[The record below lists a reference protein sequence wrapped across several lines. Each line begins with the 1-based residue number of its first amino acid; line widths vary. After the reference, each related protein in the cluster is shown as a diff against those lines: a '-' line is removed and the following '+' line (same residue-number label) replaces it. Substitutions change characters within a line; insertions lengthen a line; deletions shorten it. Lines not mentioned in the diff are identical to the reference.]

1 MQINSPVLFVE
12 INNFEYVFVAG
23 DKLENDQFNFLFS
36 QKVPLAGVSDKR
48 FTDLNLAIKIIKEN
62 IYFIEKKI
70 DCIFKD
76 VILIIDNFD
85 CSLINFSGFKK
96 LNGSKL
102 EKDNITY
109 ILNSLKSKIL
119 EIENSKTILHILNSK
134 YILDKKEINNLPI
147 GLFGNFYSQEM
158 SFFLVDSNQLKNLKH
173 VFDKC
178 NLRVKKLIS
187 KNFLL
192 GTKIVNDHNELET
205 FFKIEIFEDS
215 IDIIFFE
222 NSALRFFQKF
232 TFGTNLIVSD
242 ISKVIALKNEIVKN
256 ILLKSSFSKDNIKND
271 FIEEEFF
278 NSQNFR
284 KIKKKLIC
292 DIATA
297 RIQEFAEI
305 TVFKNI
311 NLKSFLKINSKFFLK
326 INDAPNIKCFENI
339 YRNSFSNNNLYEL
352 NLLTNYAQHEIYENA
367 FNLVQYGWKKE
378 AVPIV
383 QEKKSIIKRFF
394 DLFFN

>member
-1 MQINSPVLFVE
+1 MKIEPLNLFIE
-12 INNFEYVFVAG
+12 INNFNFVFVAVERVNENYS
-23 DKLENDQFNFLFS
+23 KIILEENIPIQGIQDN
-36 QKVPLAGVSDKR
+36 KI
-48 FTDLNLAIKIIKEN
+48 TDYNLIVKIFKEKIYLLEQNLNLVFKEVII
-62 IYFIEKKI
+62 
-70 DCIFKD
+70 
-76 VILIIDNFD
+76 IIDNFN

-96 LNGSKL
+96 LNGSQLLK
-102 EKDNITY
+102 ENITY
-109 ILNSLKSKIL
+109 ILNFLKSQIN
-119 EIENSKTILHILNSK
+119 EIENKKTILHIFNTK
-134 YILDKKEINNLPI
+134 FILDDKEMVNLPI

-284 KIKKKLIC
+284 KIKKK
-292 DIATA
+292 
-297 RIQEFAEI
+297 
-305 TVFKNI
+305 I
-311 NLKSFLKINSKFFLK
+311 NLRYS
-326 INDAPNIKCFENI
+326 
-339 YRNSFSNNNLYEL
+339 YR
-352 NLLTNYAQHEIYENA
+352 
-367 FNLVQYGWKKE
+367 
-378 AVPIV
+378 
-383 QEKKSIIKRFF
+383 
-394 DLFFN
+394 